1 MSNHLDS
8 LCSSSSKED
17 VVDIRKIEWSESEI
31 SISAK
36 VKSLVTILIN
46 NPKLFLR
53 LVNLKRFCN
62 NSDLVNWDWVY
73 KFYRL
78 KWTNFRPW
86 DITLDSDKELIDFD
100 SKNPE
105 IHKLIFSNPYSVNYL
120 LQQWLE
126 NNANNEVRETLHKIS
141 WFLVKSINI
150 DIESQENLR
159 NCLIEAKNNQKKVV
173 FLSNHLSHLDAPILD
188 YMLSKLID
196 LSWKDVRFV
205 CGAYMYYNKWVRPFT
220 VWFNTLFVYWPK
232 DFLRLWSRLPKKSFF
247 ELLKRF
253 NDRVINTIHK
263 NLDSEVLVLFPYAW
277 RAKKWED
284 INYKY
289 GCKDKLPN
297 WMKQMLSLEDCIYIP
312 LWINWTWD
320 MFIGNPS
327 WWGNMIRNF
336 SKISPTDVKL
346 SVWKHFVWWEL
357 TMDEINR
364 IMITNSIK
372 VFD

>member
-1 MSNHLDS
+1 
-8 LCSSSSKED
+8 
-17 VVDIRKIEWSESEI
+17 
-31 SISAK
+31 
-36 VKSLVTILIN
+36 
-46 NPKLFLR
+46 
-53 LVNLKRFCN
+53 
-62 NSDLVNWDWVY
+62 
-73 KFYRL
+73 
-78 KWTNFRPW
+78 
-86 DITLDSDKELIDFD
+86 
-100 SKNPE
+100 
-105 IHKLIFSNPYSVNYL
+105 
-120 LQQWLE
+120 
-126 NNANNEVRETLHKIS
+126 
-141 WFLVKSINI
+141 
-150 DIESQENLR
+150 
-159 NCLIEAKNNQKKVV
+159 
-173 FLSNHLSHLDAPILD
+173 
-188 YMLSKLID
+188 MLSKLID